1 MLKRKIEDE
10 LTKWKNSPSRLPL
23 VIEGARQVGKTTSI
37 EAFAEKNYK
46 TFYSL
51 NFFENPDL
59 MNIFDGPLDSD
70 TILTRLS
77 FAFPS
82 KKISNGSTLLFLDEI
97 QHCPNARTA
106 LKFIAKDPRFDVIA
120 SGSLLGINFS
130 QIASFP
136 VGYTETIKMY
146 PLDFEEF
153 LWAMNID
160 EAIISEL
167 RNMLQGA

>member
-1 MLKRKIEDE
+1 MLKRKIEAE

-82 KKISNGSTLLFLDEI
+82 KKISYGSTLLFLDEI

-120 SGSLLGINFS
+120 SGSLLGINLS

-136 VGYTETIKMY
+136 VGYKKSGRKL
-146 PLDFEEF
+146 P
-153 LWAMNID
+153 
-160 EAIISEL
+160 SS
-167 RNMLQGA
+167 GGG